1 MEPYDKPNTVYIER
15 HEPSGASTVIRSTD
29 FFQTR
34 ENEEVIL
41 EDAEDFQLRDKYLFA
56 TKSVVRTVS
65 TVLVTYRCGHREQ
78 GLGS

>member
-1 MEPYDKPNTVYIER
+1 M
-15 HEPSGASTVIRSTD
+15 
-29 FFQTR
+29 
-34 ENEEVIL
+34 IL

-65 TVLVTYRCGHREQ
+65 TVLVTYCCGHREQ